1 MECQDYLSFS
11 QKPTKTLR
19 PPPAVCYNALS
30 EIIPEPAN
38 ISDVFASTHYIL
50 SNNLYI
56 CETLPKK
63 DEIKSLKA
71 KRI

>member
-19 PPPAVCYNALS
+19 PPPLFVTTLLS

-38 ISDVFASTHYIL
+38 ISAVFASTHYIL
-50 SNNLYI
+50 S
-56 CETLPKK
+56 K
-63 DEIKSLKA
+63 
-71 KRI
+71 